1 MSSTLSNDPEKDT
14 NPIGKSPIETPAER
28 DSSLEK
34 GANEKVV
41 LAGPPTFP
49 EGGARAWSVVAGTS
63 GVLFCTFG
71 YANAFG

>member
-1 MSSTLSNDPEKDT
+1 M
-14 NPIGKSPIETPAER
+14 ETPAER
-28 DSSLEK
+28 DSSLEN
-34 GANEKVV
+34 GVNEKVI
-41 LAGPPTFP
+41 LAGPLTFP